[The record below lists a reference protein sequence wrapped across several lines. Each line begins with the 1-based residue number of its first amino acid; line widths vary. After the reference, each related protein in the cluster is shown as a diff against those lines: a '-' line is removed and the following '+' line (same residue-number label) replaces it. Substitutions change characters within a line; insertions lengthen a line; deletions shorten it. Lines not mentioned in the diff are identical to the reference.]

1 MKKSH
6 LQLVVLSV
14 VFFLYS
20 FVLISN
26 YTEGDQYHYRALY
39 DALSNVG
46 FWDVLDVSRVYVNA
60 SDPLSFYIL
69 WGGSRLGVDKDI
81 FISTA
86 NVVLLSCLYLLGRR
100 YRVNYF
106 IMLMLMSNFYIV
118 VLMTGAERLKFAFIF
133 IFLAVLVRWKYGKLI
148 LLLSS
153 VFSHLQSIILL
164 VAGGAGYFAARIS
177 ENMRRGSLR
186 KSVVLGGF
194 LAALVGVVVVISVF
208 DSVEAKAEAYMGN
221 AGVLELVQIALF
233 FGAGLIFLK
242 NKIQFTITMFP
253 LLVAAFILGGN
264 RVNMIA
270 VVLGVFLFWREGK
283 ANHPFMYAIML
294 YFSIKGL
301 LFIENIMKYGN
312 GFYVA

>member
-1 MKKSH
+1 MKKSY
-6 LQLVVLSV
+6 LQLAVLSII
-14 VFFLYS
+14 FFLYS

-26 YTEGDQYHYRALY
+26 YTDGDQYHYRAIY
-39 DALSNVG
+39 DALSSAD
-46 FWDVLDVSRVYVNA
+46 FLDVLEISRVYVNA

-69 WGGSRLGVDKDI
+69 WVGSRLGVDKDI
-81 FISTA
+81 FISAA
-86 NVVLLSCLYLLGRR
+86 NVVLLSCIFLLGRR

-106 IMLMLMSNFYIV
+106 IMLMLLSNFYIV

-133 IFLAVLVRWKYGKLI
+133 IFLAMIVKWKYWKLMF
-148 LLLSS
+148 LLSS

-164 VAGGAGYFAARIS
+164 AAGGAGYFAERIS
-177 ENMRRGSLR
+177 KNMKQGFLG

-194 LAALVGVVVVISVF
+194 LVALVGFVVVIVIF
-208 DSVEAKAEAYMGN
+208 DSIEAKAVSYMGN
-221 AGVLELVQIALF
+221 AGIAELVQIALF
-233 FGAGLIFLK
+233 FGAGLFFLK
-242 NKIQFTITMFP
+242 NKVQFTVTMFP
-253 LLVAAFILGGN
+253 LLVAAFLLGGN

-270 VVLGVFLFWREGK
+270 VMLGVFLFWLEGK

-301 LFIENIMKYGN
+301 LFIENIMRYGN